1 MQLSSA
7 VGDRTNSATTHSLM
21 VDLFGGRVMIT
32 LIILSLLTAFIFI
45 GWFVARRRRRA
56 ERSGDSI
63 PLFVVPSTSPP
74 QIPRPAS
81 PPSRAPRST
90 APPSDDR
97 GSPARVDTSEQR
109 AANSAPAS
117 ATIRTREGAV
127 STLPLGAHGDEP
139 SEVVPDPV
147 GDAVESS
154 SVRYWR
160 PADGTLQFL
169 PGRLE
174 IAAGRDVGQEIRF
187 VRTAGPDGARVTF
200 GRAEG
205 APYRH
210 VQLRE
215 PTVSRAHAEMT
226 FHQSVPALNGSGP
239 RGTNGTPAHW
249 RLENLSS
256 TNPVTVNGRALDSRG
271 GPGASVILAD
281 GDRIEM
287 GEVAFIFHSR

>member
-1 MQLSSA
+1 
-7 VGDRTNSATTHSLM
+7 M

-32 LIILSLLTAFIFI
+32 LIILSLLTAFILI
-45 GWFVARRRRRA
+45 GWFVARRRKRA
-56 ERSGDSI
+56 ERSSDSI

-74 QIPRPAS
+74 QIPRPTS
-81 PPSRAPRST
+81 PPSRPPRST
-90 APPSDDR
+90 APAMDDR
-97 GSPARVDTSEQR
+97 GSAARVDAAEQR
-109 AANSAPAS
+109 TARSAPAS
-117 ATIRTREGAV
+117 ATMRTREGAV
-127 STLPLGAHGDEP
+127 VSTIPLASHGDELTDDA
-139 SEVVPDPV
+139 PDPA
-147 GDAVESS
+147 GDAVEGSS
-154 SVRYWR
+154 IRYWR

-226 FHQSVPALNGSGP
+226 FHQSVPASNGSGS
-239 RGTNGTPAHW
+239 RGTSGIPAHW

-271 GPGASVILAD
+271 GAGASVILAD